1 MRGATKQRTAFVTG
15 AAGCIGSALSKR
27 LSQAGWRVV
36 ALVRD
41 AGRAAHLAALP
52 GVELLE
58 GDLESRDQYAPALRD
73 CEVVFHLAAKVHAP
87 PDTPAA
93 EFQRVNVEGAERVI
107 AAALENKVPSLI
119 FFSTVAVYAESD
131 EVFDESSPPAPAT
144 SYGASKLAAEK
155 LVLAAGAANE
165 IKATVLRLPV
175 VYGARDRG
183 NVSKLIEAIKR
194 GRYVVIGDGANLKT
208 MVAAANVADAALLAA
223 ADERARGQVYL
234 VCDARP
240 YTQREIAE
248 AIAEALQRHTNLR
261 RLPRTPLLIAGQV
274 ADLVSKLTH
283 RTLPLS
289 ADRVRK
295 LTNNTR
301 YTAAKIEREL
311 GFTPRLTLRDV
322 LPDIINP
329 H

>member
-1 MRGATKQRTAFVTG
+1 MSGMAKQRAAFVTG

-41 AGRAAHLAALP
+41 PRRAAHLAALP
-52 GVELLE
+52 GVALIE
-58 GDLESRDQYAPALRD
+58 GDLERREQYAAAMRG
-73 CEVVFHLAAKVHAP
+73 CEVVFHLGAKVHAAP
-87 PDTPAA
+87 GTPAA
-93 EFQRVNVEGAERVI
+93 EFHRVNVDGTAQVI
-107 AAALENKVPSLI
+107 AAAVENKVPSVI

-131 EVFDESSPPAPAT
+131 QVFDENSPLAPAT
-144 SYGASKLAAEK
+144 AYGASKLAAEK
-155 LVLAAGAANE
+155 LVLAAGATTT

-183 NVSKLIEAIKR
+183 NVGKLIEAIKR
-194 GRYVVIGDGANLKT
+194 RRYVVIGDGANLKS
-208 MVAAANVADAALLAA
+208 MVAAENVVDAALLAA
-223 ADERARGQVYL
+223 ASEQARGQVYL

-240 YTQREIAE
+240 YTQREIA
-248 AIAEALQRHTNLR
+248 ATIAQALHLR
-261 RLPRTPLLIAGQV
+261 SGFRRIPRAPLLLAGQV
-274 ADLVSKLTH
+274 ADLVSTLTH
-283 RTLPLS
+283 ITLPLS

-322 LPDIINP
+322 LPEIINP

>member
-1 MRGATKQRTAFVTG
+1 MSGATKQRAAFVTG

-27 LSQAGWRVV
+27 LSQAGWRVI

-41 AGRAAHLAALP
+41 ARRAAHLAALP
-52 GVELLE
+52 GVELVE
-58 GDLESRDQYAPALRD
+58 GDLEGSDQYAPALRD

-93 EFQRVNVEGAERVI
+93 EFQRVNVEGTERVI
-107 AAALENKVPSLI
+107 AAALENKVRSLI

-131 EVFDESSPPAPAT
+131 KVFDESSAPAPAT

-183 NVSKLIEAIKR
+183 NVGKLIEAIKR
-194 GRYVVIGDGANLKT
+194 GRYVIIGDGANLKT
-208 MVAAANVADAALLAA
+208 MVAAANVVDAALLAA
-223 ADERARGQVYL
+223 ADEKARGQVYL

-248 AIAEALQRHTNLR
+248 AIAEALQRHTHLR
-261 RLPRTPLLIAGQV
+261 RFPRAPLLIAGQV
-274 ADLVSKLTH
+274 ADLVSQLTH